1 MGGLFSMKSA
11 TPPPPDPKI
20 QEAQD
25 RQEAR
30 LDAQEEQKMR
40 QIEARRRA
48 RRTGGQRLLLSSDR
62 DTPQT
67 GVQKTLGRQ

>member
-1 MGGLFSMKSA
+1 MSFLK
-11 TPPPPDPKI
+11 TPKPPAPDPELKA
-20 QEAQD
+20 AQD

-40 QIEARRRA
+40 QIASQQRA
-48 RRTGGQRLLLSSDR
+48 RRVGGQRLLLSMDR

-67 GVQKTLGRQ
+67 GVQDTLG

>member
-1 MGGLFSMKSA
+1 MSFLK
-11 TPPPPDPKI
+11 TPKPPAPDPELKAA
-20 QEAQD
+20 QE

-40 QIEARRRA
+40 QIASQQRA
-48 RRTGGQRLLLSSDR
+48 RRVGGQRLLLSMDR

-67 GVQKTLGRQ
+67 GVQDTLG